1 MSLEMD
7 ALFIDP
13 DTSHPFL
20 LLYIFV
26 SFDLTRSAAPH

>member
-13 DTSHPFL
+13 DTQDIRTWLEKRSL
-20 LLYIFV
+20 AEFV
-26 SFDLTRSAAPH
+26 KLFDK